1 MNLLAPLAQGG
12 FLTRVA
18 LGTLLQ
24 ATAVIL
30 VAALLSATLL
40 RRRAAARYSLW
51 LVALVWVILSPTV
64 VVVAGRVSVP
74 VPLRVVT
81 LFDTQERALSSDE
94 PARDQ
99 GQGAILPG
107 PTWERNEL
115 PVQVRVGGPGPAN
128 VAAHPQGQGVH
139 VAASVLV
146 LWAIGLLIGL
156 GRIGWGWRKLAA
168 LTRKA
173 RPLDSARYGATLAAV
188 RDALGV
194 DSLPPVL
201 ASDDVKGPVALGLFR
216 PRVLLPEGLAE
227 VITRRELRDI
237 LVHECAHAL
246 RHDPWVG
253 LAQRLIGSLYW
264 PYPPVH
270 YLNCQ
275 LSRAREE
282 VCDNHVLRCDDA
294 CGYARALLNV
304 MLRCRPFPGPRPGL
318 GLIGTPW
325 TLTDR
330 VAGLLDPARV
340 PSTQATGRA
349 KAALA
354 TTLVATGLTAAS
366 VQFAP
371 AQRAEGPDRP
381 PPQAVLAGSKR
392 LEGEVWRLEGIV
404 IDEQGRP
411 VAGALVRPPA
421 SADPT
426 GVQGGTTAP
435 DGRFVLAFS
444 GRHRNVYGLV
454 AESGGGAL
462 VGLARDGAGQRTR
475 KRLRIVVKP
484 TRPLTVRVK
493 DAKGAP
499 VAGADVEAVE
509 FGYQTRG
516 RTGPDGTATLPVATD
531 ALIRWVV
538 AQKAGAGLDYI
549 ATDPLATP
557 DEPRPLPREVVLT
570 LDGAV
575 PLRIKAVDP
584 EGRPAP
590 GVRISPVVL
599 QRPARGGPIETGF
612 AASSWV
618 TTDENGVAVFDRFHK
633 EIGGCAFWVRS
644 EEYLC
649 AREPTSARDG
659 PTELTAQLVRPAR
672 LSGKVTLPDGRPA
685 RDVIVRVEASLPLPY
700 GLDWLARTADDGTYS
715 LNVLPERAYIMAV
728 EDESWVAPSRSNVVV
743 REGRPVDGL
752 DFALVLGTL
761 VHGRVTQGGDGKPS
775 VGTGVA
781 LTEEG
786 PLLPKEFRT
795 GLRSARL
802 TRSTVT
808 DGEGRYRIRAV
819 PGRYTLK
826 AGTASPSVTV
836 EIKDEPEVLRDLTR
850 KTPAGARRVDVRVV
864 ERTGAVERPVPW
876 ARVTLFFAPG
886 GHLSAETTDNEGRV
900 GLRVFNGTETFLYAR
915 DDSGALCGV
924 AQVPEAAAE
933 VTLVMARAAEI
944 RGQLVDTDGKPQA
957 RRQVGIQMEFVQLS
971 DGSRRLATP
980 PRYREFI
987 RTDEQGRFAFRGVPA
1002 ESRGEVFASHERDGR
1017 ATRAQTVVLF
1027 QVDEPE
1033 PVEISGLVV
1042 PPP

>member
-30 VAALLSATLL
+30 VAALISATLL

-51 LVALVWVILSPTV
+51 LVALVWVILSPAV
-64 VVVAGRVSVP
+64 VAVAGRVRVP
-74 VPLRVVT
+74 VQLRVVT
-81 LFDTQERALSSDE
+81 LLDTQERALSSDE
-94 PARDQ
+94 PAPD
-99 GQGAILPG
+99 QGAILPG
-107 PTWERNEL
+107 VMREQNE
-115 PVQVRVGGPGPAN
+115 PPGQVRVGTPGPAH
-128 VAAHPQGQGVH
+128 VAAQPRGQGVD
-139 VAASVLV
+139 VAVSVLV

-201 ASDDVKGPVALGLFR
+201 ASDEVKGPVALGLFR
-216 PRVLLPEGLAE
+216 PRILLPEGLAE
-227 VITRRELRDI
+227 VITRRALRDI

-253 LAQRLIGSLYW
+253 LAQRLIGALYW

-270 YLNCQ
+270 YLNGQ

-282 VCDNHVLRCDDA
+282 VCDNHVLRCEDA
-294 CGYARALLNV
+294 CGYARVLLNV
-304 MLRCRPFPGPRPGL
+304 MLRCRPFAGPRPGL
-318 GLIGTPW
+318 GLIGTRW

-330 VAGLLDPARV
+330 VAGLLDPGRV

-349 KAALA
+349 KVALA
-354 TTLVATGLTAAS
+354 TTLAATGLTAAS
-366 VQFAP
+366 VHFAP
-371 AQRAEGPDRP
+371 PQPAEGPDRLP
-381 PPQAVLAGSKR
+381 VQAVLVGSKR
-392 LEGEVWRLEGIV
+392 LEGEIWRLEGIV
-404 IDEQGRP
+404 VDEQGRP

-426 GVQGGTTAP
+426 GVQGGTTAL
-435 DGRFVLAFS
+435 DGRFALAFS
-444 GRHRNVYGLV
+444 GRHRFVYGLV

-462 VGLARDGAGQRTR
+462 VGLARDGTTYRTR
-475 KRLRIVVKP
+475 KRLQIVVKP
-484 TRPLTVRVK
+484 TRPLTIRVK
-493 DAKGAP
+493 DALGAP

-516 RTGPDGTATLPVATD
+516 RTGPDGTATVRVAAD
-531 ALIRWVV
+531 ARIQWMV

-549 ATDPLATP
+549 ATDQPTTP
-557 DEPRPLPREVVLT
+557 DEPPPLPREVVLT

-584 EGRPAP
+584 EGRPVP

-599 QRPARGGPIETGF
+599 QRPARGGTLNAAF

-618 TTDENGVAVFDRFHK
+618 TTDESGVAVFDRFHK
-633 EIGGCAFWVRS
+633 EIGGCQFSVRS
-644 EEYLC
+644 GEYLC
-649 AREPTSARDG
+649 ARDPISERDG
-659 PTELTAQLVRPAR
+659 PTELEARLVRPMK
-672 LSGKVTLPDGRPA
+672 LSGKVSLPDGRPA
-685 RDVIVRVEASLPLPY
+685 RDVIVRVEASLPYPY
-700 GLDWLARTADDGTYS
+700 GSEWLARTAEDGTYS
-715 LNVLPERAYIMAV
+715 LNVLPERAYTVAV
-728 EDESWVAPSRSNVVV
+728 EDDSWVAPSRSNVVV

-761 VHGRVTQGGDGKPS
+761 VHGRVTEGVDGKPS

-795 GLRSARL
+795 GLRTARF
-802 TRSTVT
+802 TRSTLT

-819 PGRYTLK
+819 PGLYTLR
-826 AGTASPSVTV
+826 AGPASPPVAV
-836 EIKDEPEVLRDLTR
+836 EIKDEPELLRDLTR
-850 KTPAGARRVDVRVV
+850 KAPASMRHVAVRVV
-864 ERTGAVERPVPW
+864 ERTRAVERPVPR

-886 GHLSAETTDNEGRV
+886 GGLSPETTDDQGRV
-900 GLRVFNGTETFLYAR
+900 GLRVGNGIDAFLYAR
-915 DDSGALCGV
+915 DDSGGLSGV
-924 AQVPEAAAE
+924 ARVPEAAAE
-933 VTLVMARAAEI
+933 VTLVIARAAEI

-957 RRQVGIQMEFVQLS
+957 GRQVAIQMEFVRLA
-971 DGSRRLATP
+971 DGSRPSAAP

-987 RTDEQGRFAFRGVPA
+987 RTDEQGRFTFRGVPA
-1002 ESRGEVFASHERDGR
+1002 ESQGEVFANHERGGR
-1017 ATRAQTVVLF
+1017 ATRARTVVLF

-1033 PVEISGLVV
+1033 PVEIKDLVV